1 MVSVSTGTV
10 VHSPAARR
18 HEDSFPGEGDVK
30 EIEAVFIHSPDLD
43 LGGYPIDAPFNI
55 WRARMVSD
63 NIHSKGLI
71 DGRQHREAEPVK
83 AARPELEKF
92 HRADYLDAMIAAEE
106 GNLTPEAFSMG
117 LGSPD
122 CPVFVGMFDHASW
135 AAGASLTGARM
146 ILAGETHVAFNP
158 SGGFHHAGPAKA
170 SGFCYINDLVLA
182 AMAFADA
189 GKRVLY
195 LDLDVHHG
203 DGVQDAF
210 YNRSDV
216 MTVSLHESGKT
227 LFPGD
232 GFEDEIGTGPGKGYN
247 LNIPLPVGTYDAA
260 YERAFREAALPVI
273 KKYDPDV
280 FIMQLGMDGLSG
292 DPLAHLSLTNNVHAD
307 TIHTIMGLNKPIL
320 ATGGGGYNVDNTVRG
335 WTLAWYVLT
344 GEEDQDLTLGLGGVM
359 LENVEWSGGFRDR
372 VIMTDVEKRAQVN
385 AEIDRVIERIRSEI
399 FPLHDLT

>member
-1 MVSVSTGTV
+1 M
-10 VHSPAARR
+10 
-18 HEDSFPGEGDVK
+18 K
-30 EIEAVFIHSPDLD
+30 QIEAVFIHSPELD
-43 LGGYPIDAPFNI
+43 LGAYPVDSPFNI
-55 WRARMVSD
+55 WRARMVSE
-63 NIHSKGLI
+63 NINSKGLV
-71 DGRQHREAEPVK
+71 DGKHHREVEPVK
-83 AARPELEKF
+83 AERSDLEKF
-92 HRADYLDAMIAAEE
+92 HLARYLDAIIEAEK

-122 CPVFVGMFDHASW
+122 CPVFIGMFDHASW
-135 AAGASLTGARM
+135 ACGASLTGARM
-146 ILAGETHVAFNP
+146 ILSGETQMAFNP
-158 SGGFHHAGPAKA
+158 SGGFHHAGPEKA

-182 AMAFADA
+182 AMELADG

-210 YNRSDV
+210 YDRNDV

-232 GFEDEIGTGPGKGYN
+232 GFVNEIGIGPGKGYN

-260 YERAFREAALPVI
+260 YEEVFRRAALPVI

-280 FIMQLGMDGLSG
+280 FIMQLGMDGLTG
-292 DPLAHLSLTNNVHAD
+292 DPLAHLNLTNNVHAD
-307 TIHTIMGLNKPIL
+307 TIHTIMSLDKPIL
-320 ATGGGGYNVDNTVRG
+320 ATGGGGYNVENTVRG

-359 LENVEWSGGFRDR
+359 LENVDWPGGFRDR
-372 VIMTDVEKRAQVN
+372 VIMTDAAKRAQVN
-385 AEIDRVIERIRSEI
+385 EEIERVIEEVRSMI
-399 FPLHDLT
+399 FPLHGLE